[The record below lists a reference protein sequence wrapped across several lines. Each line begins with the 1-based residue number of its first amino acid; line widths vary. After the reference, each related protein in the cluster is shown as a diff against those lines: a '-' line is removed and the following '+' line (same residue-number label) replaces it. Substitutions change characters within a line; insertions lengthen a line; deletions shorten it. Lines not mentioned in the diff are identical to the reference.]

1 MYQLNDMPAQVAPEL
16 LEQLTQCETATIG
29 HFHTHGFVEPAIA
42 SMLPEV
48 RIAGTAV
55 TVSLPPEDGTLL
67 NHLMRLVRPGDV
79 LIVHR
84 QGDRHRACWGG
95 VMTEVASRL
104 GVAGVVIDGMA
115 TDAVTI
121 RDKQFPVWSRGVA
134 SLTTRLAG
142 IGGALNVPVSIGG
155 VTVNPGDAIL
165 ADESGVLVMA
175 SSEVTTLATHAIE
188 VQQKEEE
195 LLAKIAEG
203 ACLPDL
209 TGSSQLIKKINGR
222 ETTIGSE
229 GG

>member
-1 MYQLNDMPAQVAPEL
+1 MYQLNDMPAQVAPER
-16 LEQLTQCETATIG
+16 LEQLKQCETATIG

-115 TDAVTI
+115 TDALTI

-134 SLTTRLAG
+134 SLTTRFAG

-155 VTVNPGDAIL
+155 VVVNPGDAIL
-165 ADESGVLVMA
+165 ADESGVIVMA
-175 SSEVTTLATHAIE
+175 PEEVSAIASHAIE
-188 VQQKEEE
+188 VQEAEEV
-195 LLAKIAEG
+195 LLAKIADG

-209 TGSSQLIKKINGR
+209 PGSSKLIEEVNARG
-222 ETTIGSE
+222 
-229 GG
+229 

>member
-1 MYQLNDMPAQVAPEL
+1 MYQLNAMPQQVAPEL
-16 LEQLTQCETATIG
+16 LEQLRQCETATIG
-29 HFHTHGFVEPAIA
+29 HFHTRGFVEPAIA

-48 RIAGTAV
+48 RIVGTAV

-79 LIVHR
+79 LVVHR
-84 QGDRHRACWGG
+84 QGDRQRACWGG
-95 VMTEVASRL
+95 VMTQAASRL

-121 RDKQFPVWSRGVA
+121 RHKQFPVWSRGVS
-134 SLTTRLAG
+134 SLTTRFAG

-155 VTVNPGDAIL
+155 VVVNPGDAIL

-175 SSEVTTLATHAIE
+175 PGEVSALAAQAIE
-188 VQQKEEE
+188 IQQKEEE
-195 LLAKIAEG
+195 LLAQIAEG

-209 TGSSQLIKKINGR
+209 TGSSKLIEQVNAR
-222 ETTIGSE
+222 R
-229 GG
+229 

>member
-1 MYQLNDMPAQVAPEL
+1 MYQLNPMPQQVAPEL
-16 LEQLTQCETATIG
+16 LEQLRQCETATIG
-29 HFHTHGFVEPAIA
+29 HFHTHGFVEPAIS
-42 SMLPEV
+42 SMLQEV

-79 LIVHR
+79 LVVNR
-84 QGDRHRACWGG
+84 QGDRHHACWGG
-95 VMTEVASRL
+95 VMTEAASRL

-121 RDKQFPVWSRGVA
+121 RRKQFPVWSRGVA
-134 SLTTRLAG
+134 SLTTRFAG

-155 VTVNPGDAIL
+155 VVVNPGDAIL

-175 SSEVTTLATHAIE
+175 PSEVSALAAHAIE
-188 VQQKEEE
+188 IQQKEEE
-195 LLAKIAEG
+195 LLAKIADG

-209 TGSSQLIKKINGR
+209 TGSSRLIEEIN
-222 ETTIGSE
+222 S
-229 GG
+229 